1 MERIRLY
8 DFAGREVTQFAQWD
22 TNVEITIKGA
32 KSEERPVVYFYSHNS
47 KNAYKSDAIIVGEDI
62 LCTVPSIVLRNDTSV
77 TVTVGYTRNDG
88 AELIS
93 PYCTIVP
100 ILRRAK
106 PTDYTDDVSPEWEA
120 ISDHAR
126 KLLSEMSNALTSARE
141 ATSKALAAAKK
152 NEANILAAPVS
163 SPNSVASHFLITQPE
178 ENDGTTT
185 EVLRR
190 SSISSVVDAL
200 KLAGINEGYVDEQTL
215 QHMYS
220 DLVKSIKPTGGGI
233 LVEYF
238 DGETQTV
245 PIESGG
251 LAFDEVYFD
260 KDSGFLHIRLEGED
274 VIDPCY
280 IGGGGGSGGGS
291 ASVSY
296 VITIQNLLESRNLT
310 EAEGQPINIRFRY
323 SSVDEEGVD
332 DGPGVGTIYV
342 GGVKA
347 ATVTVVQG
355 ENTIDVSPYLSAGDN
370 SVKIK
375 VENSEGVTK
384 SINYTATVVALS
396 MKTTLTELMTCSGDV
411 VFYYTPTGSGD
422 KAIHFLMDGAEL
434 GTSVVSS
441 SGRSQ
446 RYTISEQDHGG
457 HLFEAYAEMQIGELT
472 LKSNVIR
479 LGMIWVDATST
490 DAAVVTTFGGTTA
503 TQGESLS
510 LPYMAYDPTTESATV
525 RLRVMNED
533 GSEYSSTTAIV
544 DRTGQM
550 WNVQDYPAGNV
561 KFRIELGTAYTEVEV
576 AVSPSEI
583 VIESIKDGLVFDF
596 NPSGRSNLEADPA
609 HWEST
614 DRTVVAT
621 FDGVGFAGSDGWLS
635 AEDGS
640 PMLRLLPGS
649 SMNIPFTLFNVDHRD
664 HGVAV
669 EVEMASHNVRDY
681 DSVVMSCLSNGIGF
695 KIASQYAQFNSEQTQ
710 ISMQFKEDERVRVS
724 FVVEPKSLN
733 RLIYIYV
740 NGVMCGAI
748 QYANDD
754 NFQQSPAT
762 GITIGAN
769 SSGIDI
775 FRIMM
780 YDGGLTRS
788 EVLANYIANRPTY
801 GLRLEA
807 YKRNNLLDVSEELVI
822 SRLPATLPYM
832 IIHCDRLP
840 QYKGDKPTCS
850 VTFVNNADSSRSFT
864 AAGVQIDVQGTSSA
878 GYKKKNFKLK
888 FKSGIEY
895 TVSMSESD
903 TYQMRA
909 NSVPVS
915 TFCMKADVASS
926 EGANNVEL
934 VSLYEDTCPYST
946 PPQEA
951 DSRVR
956 VGVDGFPIVIFWN
969 NTATGETK
977 FWGKYNFNNDKS
989 TAEVYGLTDGCESWE
1004 ICNNTS
1010 DRVVFKKSD
1019 YSDAS
1024 WKSDFEARFPEDN
1037 TDFSR
1042 LKRMTDWVVSTDRTA
1057 ATGRT
1062 LSPAATFGDATYD
1075 NDTAEYRLAKFKA
1088 QFTDYFVKAPMLFYY
1103 LFTEVFL
1110 MVDNRAKNFFPTTFD
1125 GVHWMPLPYD
1135 MDTAI
1140 GINNEGKLTI
1150 EYDLED
1156 TDDLN
1161 GGNVFNGQKSVL
1173 WCNIRD
1179 TFADEIKEMY
1189 AALRN
1194 GSIFNYKAIIQRFKA
1209 HQSIWPEA
1217 VWNEDAYEKY
1227 LEPLVSD
1234 NDSSYLPMLQG
1245 DKESQRDWWLFNG
1258 FRYRDSKYQTGDAQ
1272 SNYIT
1277 LRCYAVGD
1285 ISVIPYSHIWP
1296 RIKYGSYTVTE
1307 RGKRNQK
1314 TRLVCPLDDMNDTEV
1329 YIYSADRISEIGD
1342 LSGLNVG
1349 YADFSMATKLQKLKV
1364 GDGGTEYQN
1373 TKMEELY
1380 VGNNEM
1386 LTELDFRHC
1395 SVLAQNV
1402 DLSGCISI
1410 EKVLGE
1416 GSVIPSVTLP
1426 VGGKLKMLELPGTIT
1441 NLTIRNQKEFETL
1454 AMPSYGSVATLR
1466 IENTPNVPLSDIING
1481 SAALN
1486 RVRLVGAEW
1495 AEVSETSLIKTLDK
1509 LESCGGLDAAGGNT
1523 DKAVVSGR
1531 LYVPSISVD
1540 TLQRVFSAFP
1550 ELVVVVNGIAN
1561 YLVRYLNYDNTVLY
1575 NGAVKEGG
1583 PAIDPVALGLIS
1595 IPTRPDTND
1604 SKYTFAS
1611 FGTLPANVH
1620 SNTTVIAQYAT
1631 TFAVRFLDG
1640 QGEAVNTQWVDE
1652 GANAIDPIESGLC
1665 SAPTKVASAKYNYTF
1680 LKWKGLPDALLKVT
1694 EPRWIV
1700 SEYTAKIRSY
1710 TVQFINAGDML
1721 FSQSVNY
1728 GHDATYLGSQPT
1740 KNSTSQ
1746 YHYIFLGWSR
1756 AEDGEVDENAL
1767 KNITGD
1773 TQIYAVYKRVLR
1785 VYHDVKFYNGSTL
1798 MYTDV
1803 VEHGKNAV
1811 YRGDAPTRPQDA
1823 QFTYEF
1829 IGWSLVDGGAVSDST
1844 LEVIESDRD
1853 VYAAYSTTIR
1863 RYVVYFYNGSSLLQ
1877 TVEGIPYGGSAY
1889 YTGDTPI
1896 DPSGY
1901 GGEFEG
1907 WAPSPTSIRGT
1918 TFCYAQFASAV
1929 EIVELTDSWDRI
1941 LESVN
1946 DGSYKSKYKVGNY
1959 KPITLAGEGVINMQI
1974 AGFDKDSLADGSGM
1988 AAITWISKELLP
2000 SSSRM
2005 SSVLSGDSSGYEDG
2019 TGGVGGWA
2027 KSEMRSYMRA
2037 SIKPLIPDNVRCAIK
2052 EVVKSQ
2058 PAYSSAG
2065 SSFIQ
2070 QTSEDIW
2077 IPSYDEMF
2085 GDFRTYKSLFPD
2097 DLSRVKHQNDMT
2109 TPFWWWLRSVSIVNA
2124 FHCVYIDGA
2133 SSSYY
2138 THNSGGVV
2146 LCFCT

>member
-1 MERIRLY
+1 MATKNINEQDRTAKVDQEADVLISQVGDGSESGKRVLRRASIAAMIAALRN
-8 DFAGREVTQFAQWD
+8 AGV
-22 TNVEITIKGA
+22 NSGYV
-32 KSEERPVVYFYSHNS
+32 SEEAMRRMYPDLVKAVEPSENG
-47 KNAYKSDAIIVGEDI
+47 IIVQ
-62 LCTVPSIVLRNDTSV
+62 
-77 TVTVGYTRNDG
+77 YFDG
-88 AELIS
+88 AEQEI
-93 PYCTIVP
+93 
-100 ILRRAK
+100 
-106 PTDYTDDVSPEWEA
+106 
-120 ISDHAR
+120 
-126 KLLSEMSNALTSARE
+126 
-141 ATSKALAAAKK
+141 
-152 NEANILAAPVS
+152 
-163 SPNSVASHFLITQPE
+163 
-178 ENDGTTT
+178 
-185 EVLRR
+185 
-190 SSISSVVDAL
+190 
-200 KLAGINEGYVDEQTL
+200 
-215 QHMYS
+215 
-220 DLVKSIKPTGGGI
+220 
-233 LVEYF
+233 
-238 DGETQTV
+238 

-260 KDSGFLHIRLEGED
+260 QDSGFLHIRLEGED
-274 VIDPCY
+274 VVDPCF

-422 KAIHFLMDGAEL
+422 KTIHFLMDGEEL
-434 GTSVVSS
+434 GTSIVTS

-503 TQGESLS
+503 TQGENLS

-561 KFRIELGTAYTEVEV
+561 KFRIELGTAFTEVEV

-754 NFQQSPAT
+754 NFQQSPPT

-788 EVLANYIANRPTY
+788 EVLANYIADRPTY

-807 YKRNNLLDVSEELVI
+807 YKRNDLLDVSEELVI

-840 QYKGDKPTCS
+840 QYKGDKLTCS

-864 AAGVQIDVQGTSSA
+864 ATGVQIDVQGTSSA
-878 GYKKKNFKLK
+878 GYKKKNFKQK

-895 TVSMSESD
+895 TVSMSKSD
-903 TYQMRA
+903 TYQMRS

-956 VGVDGFPIVIFWN
+956 VGIDGFPIVIFWN

-1057 ATGRT
+1057 ATDRT

-1161 GGNVFNGQKSVL
+1161 GGDVFNGQKSVL

-1179 TFADEIKEMY
+1179 AFADEIKEMY

-1209 HQSIWPEA
+1209 HQSVWPEA

-1285 ISVIPYSHIWP
+1285 ITVIPYSHIWP

-1314 TRLVCPLDDMNDTEV
+1314 TKLVCPLDDMNDTEV
-1329 YIYSADRISEIGD
+1329 YIYSADRLSEIGD

-1364 GDGGTEYQN
+1364 GDGDTEYQN

-1416 GSVIPSVTLP
+1416 GSAIPSVTLP

-1454 AMPSYGSVATLR
+1454 TMPSYGSVATLR
-1466 IENTPNVPLSDIING
+1466 IENTPNIPISAIING
-1481 SAALN
+1481 STALN
-1486 RVRLVGAEW
+1486 RVRLVGVEW
-1495 AEVSETSLIKTLDK
+1495 REDSEASLIETLNK
-1509 LESCGGLDAAGGNT
+1509 LESCGGLDASGSNT

-1531 LYVPSISVD
+1531 LYVPSITVE
-1540 TLQRVFSAFP
+1540 TLQRVFTDFP
-1550 ELVVVVNGIAN
+1550 EVVVIVDGKVN
-1561 YLVRYLNYDNTVLY
+1561 YLIRYLNYDNTVLY
-1575 NGAVKEGG
+1575 NGVVAEGG
-1583 PAIDPVALGLIS
+1583 NAIDPVADGLIAE
-1595 IPTRPDTND
+1595 PTKPGTND
-1604 SKYTFAS
+1604 SGYKFVS
-1611 FGTLPANVH
+1611 FGDLPTNVRANA
-1620 SNTTVIAQYAT
+1620 TVIAQYT
-1631 TFAVRFLDG
+1631 TTHAVRFLDG
-1640 QGEAVNTQWVDE
+1640 QGEVVNTQWVIE
-1652 GANAIDPIESGLC
+1652 GQNAVDPVANGLC
-1665 SAPTKVASAKYNYTF
+1665 SAPTKTATAQYNYTF
-1680 LKWKGLPDALLKVT
+1680 FEWVGSPGVLQNIT
-1694 EPRWIV
+1694 EACRIE
-1700 SEYTAKIRSY
+1700 SEYTAELRTY
-1710 TVQFINAGDML
+1710 TVRFINDGELL
-1721 FSQSVNY
+1721 FSQNVDY
-1728 GHDATYLGSQPT
+1728 GQNAIFVGNNPT
-1740 KNSTSQ
+1740 KVSTSQ
-1746 YHYIFLGWSR
+1746 YHYTFLGWSR
-1756 AEDGEVDENAL
+1756 TEGGEVDENAM
-1767 KNITGD
+1767 KNITSD
-1773 TQIYAVYKRVLR
+1773 TNIYAIYENILR
-1785 VYHDVKFYNGSTL
+1785 VYYEVKFYNGSTL
-1798 MYTDV
+1798 LYTDT
-1803 VEHGKNAV
+1803 VEGGGNAT
-1811 YRGDAPTRPQDA
+1811 YGGSTPTKA
-1823 QFTYEF
+1823 QSVQYTYTF
-1829 IGWSLVDGGAVSDST
+1829 AGWALTDGGSANTNALRNITAARSVF
-1844 LEVIESDRD
+1844 
-1853 VYAAYSTTIR
+1853 AAYSATVRKYT
-1863 RYVVYFYNGSSLLQ
+1863 VYFYNGSTLLQ
-1877 TVEGIPYGGSAY
+1877 TVSNVPYGGSAT
-1889 YTGDTPI
+1889 YTGSTPVSP
-1896 DPSGY
+1896 DGSAEDYP
-1901 GGEFEG
+1901 FEG
-1907 WAPSPTSIRGT
+1907 WSPAPSNITGT
-1918 TFCYAQFASAV
+1918 TSCYAQFGSPAPVFETTNFALGYGVEWDYSQSTTKLTRLGLASGFGDPAPATS
-1929 EIVELTDSWDRI
+1929 LSAQ
-1941 LESVN
+1941 
-1946 DGSYKSKYKVGNY
+1946 GSSPFDNVM
-1959 KPITLAGEGVINMQI
+1959 PWAGMKRYNVINGEI
-1974 AGFDKDSLADGSGM
+1974 SYSEDDAGFSMSEYDTVVYIPPFYYAAYKDETNSKWRWAISPTEKEGFALHPGSGRY
-1988 AAITWISKELLP
+1988 IGRYHT
-2000 SSSRM
+2000 
-2005 SSVLSGDSSGYEDG
+2005 SGDSTAVYSKPG
-2019 TGGVGGWA
+2019 TQ
-2027 KSEMRSYMRA
+2027 
-2037 SIKPLIPDNVRCAIK
+2037 PLVNTARPN
-2052 EVVKSQ
+2052 
-2058 PAYSSAG
+2058 
-2065 SSFIQ
+2065 
-2070 QTSEDIW
+2070 
-2077 IPSYDEMF
+2077 
-2085 GDFRTYKSLFPD
+2085 FRTYSHNKGSNWWMIDIATWSALQLLFMVEFADLNSQRKLGKGYGSGSQALGTTDAAVYHTYNGGDTTNQYRWIEQPWGRVLDWVDGFVAASRACYIGTNNSTFTDSTSSLRKADTTLPYPGWITGLGYSNKFPWAMLPDTASNGSSSTFIPDYVYSSSGTYALSVGGGYKSSDYCGLFYFD
-2097 DLSRVKHQNDMT
+2097 ANS
-2109 TPFWWWLRSVSIVNA
+2109 
-2124 FHCVYIDGA
+2124 GA
-2133 SSSYY
+2133 SGTYSNLGSRLLYIP
-2138 THNSGGVV
+2138 
-2146 LCFCT
+2146 